1 MLLKSVLIS
10 ALIQTWDQIYEASC
24 EANHGYSLQSF
35 SRYPLNWLLRELRED
50 SWILD
55 DARVRW
61 YINECK
67 EVEFSNPDGWLW
79 SEARACIQR
88 CWDKHSFS
96 SSDEMWR
103 KNKKECYSYVYNT
116 EGKSKRKDLY
126 TQLYNELV
134 RK

>member
-10 ALIQTWDQIYEASC
+10 ALIQTWDQIYERSC
-24 EANHGYSLQSF
+24 ESNNGYPLQSF

-79 SEARACIQR
+79 SYARAIIEECR
-88 CWDKHSFS
+88 LNHSFS
-96 SSDEMWR
+96 SSDELWQR
-103 KNKKECYSYVYNT
+103 NKKECYKCIYKEKKV
-116 EGKSKRKDLY
+116 DLY
-126 TQLYNELV
+126 TQLYIELV

>member
-10 ALIQTWDQIYEASC
+10 ALIQTWDQIYERSC
-24 EANHGYSLQSF
+24 ESNNGYPLQSF

-55 DARVRW
+55 DFRVRW
-61 YINECK
+61 YINECR
-67 EVEFSNPDGWLW
+67 EVEFDDPDGWFW

-103 KNKKECYSYVYNT
+103 KNKKECYSYAYNT

-126 TQLYNELV
+126 TQLYIELV